1 MESGPGILSRSCIAL
16 EFDETFEGRSFVPE
30 PRCILTCFR
39 FVAARHRA
47 EKSYVE
53 CQLEERGEG
62 QRRGCRF
69 PLSLRENIKLR
80 LDRRFS
86 CIISDMDEKRKRKK
100 HEGIFFF
107 LSFLILETDDD
118 YYSVRFAK
126 GGEEER
132 MKIGGFFK
140 IMIEE
145 LYIRSVR

>member
-1 MESGPGILSRSCIAL
+1 MGSGPGILSRSCIAL

-86 CIISDMDEKRKRKK
+86 CIISDMDEKRERKK
-100 HEGIFFF
+100 HEGILFFF
-107 LSFLILETDDD
+107 FFNPRDRRRLLFCSICKG
-118 YYSVRFAK
+118 RG
-126 GGEEER
+126 GGEDENR
-132 MKIGGFFK
+132 RI
-140 IMIEE
+140 
-145 LYIRSVR
+145 L